1 MKKIVNYFFDEEE
14 MDLVEDYKTLIK
26 IATIGIVI
34 GLIAIVL

>member
-26 IATIGIVI
+26 IATIGIAI
-34 GLIAIVL
+34 GLIAIIL